1 MIRVTRNIKFKNIS
15 FKYNENSPYTH
26 LNLNL
31 DIRKNSKTY
40 GKYVSVLLSGE
51 NKRQLFI
58 PKGFAHGFLVLS
70 DNAILNYKVDN
81 IYAPDHE
88 AGVRWNDKGLNIKW
102 GVDSGEV
109 IVSEKDA
116 KLPFFLE
123 LESPFTI

>member
-1 MIRVTRNIKFKNIS
+1 M
-15 FKYNENSPYTH
+15 
-26 LNLNL
+26 
-31 DIRKNSKTY
+31 
-40 GKYVSVLLSGE
+40 
-51 NKRQLFI
+51 
-58 PKGFAHGFLVLS
+58 VLS

-88 AGVRWNDKGLNIKW
+88 AGVRWNDKDLNIKW
-102 GVDSGEV
+102 GVDGGEV